1 MRPTTPP
8 RGRVPSP
15 RRFAAVL
22 ALVCLAAAPVPV
34 GVRADEPEAAPPSIP
49 RLRTLHFDGASA
61 AARGDLTTQLTTPV
75 PPPWWQP
82 WVLDP
87 PFSEGTLEPDAERLE
102 RFYRTLGFFET
113 RVEPTLSWRD
123 DGERADLVFAIDEG
137 EPVKLVDRGIEL
149 PEAVLDLH
157 PREHWTDDLPLVIGE
172 IFSLDRYEG
181 AKKELLARLA
191 DAGHPLA
198 SIEGGADVD
207 VRTREARLT
216 WRVEPGPVV
225 RFGTVRVE
233 GFERADE
240 ALVRREITLREGDVY
255 SLDALRETRTGIQE
269 LRVFRSVV
277 VRPQPE
283 EAQAGADG
291 DVIWPVEVLLSE
303 RPPRS
308 VRVGIGWGTDDRL
321 RGQLGYAQRN
331 WLGDAR
337 HLDARLRFSRL
348 ERSFSF
354 GVEQPHWLARRQTLR
369 FESRLGQDLTP
380 AFDAERLVSGV
391 RVLRS
396 FGSDWSA
403 QAGYEFSWSSIGDAS
418 STTARL
424 LDDPERR
431 VFLSGLRFGVRRST
445 VENPLDARQGT
456 SVDLSVAPFLST
468 LGSDVSFVSTEL
480 GARAFQALGPTVL
493 AGRVR
498 LGSLQPL
505 LGSSSDEIPLPERFY
520 AGGGSSVR
528 GFSFWRLGPREAD
541 GRAVGAA
548 SVFEGSLEL
557 RFPIRG
563 PVGGVVFADA
573 GQLDLTPW
581 RWKPADLTVSLG
593 GGLRIGTPL
602 GPIRLDLAFPLNA
615 PEESK
620 TTFFHFS
627 IGQAF

>member
-1 MRPTTPP
+1 MP
-8 RGRVPSP
+8 RGRSSAP
-15 RRFAAVL
+15 RRFAAAL
-22 ALVCLAAAPVPV
+22 AFVCLAAALPP
-34 GVRADEPEAAPPSIP
+34 VRASAEDAEDDAPSTP
-49 RLRTLHFDGASA
+49 RLRTLRFDGADA
-61 AARGDLTTQLTTPV
+61 AARGELTTQLTTPV

-87 PFSEGTLEPDAERLE
+87 PFSEGTLESDAERLE

-113 RVEPTLSWRD
+113 RVDPQLAWRD
-123 DGERADLVFAIDEG
+123 DGARADLVFAIDEG
-137 EPVKLVDRGIEL
+137 EPVRLVDRGIEL
-149 PEAVLDLH
+149 PATVLALH
-157 PREHWTDDLPLVIGE
+157 PREHWLDDLPLQVGDV
-172 IFSLDRYEG
+172 FSLDRYEG

-198 SIEGGADVD
+198 RVEGGADVD

-225 RFGTVRVE
+225 RFGTVRVD
-233 GFERADE
+233 GLERTNE

-269 LRVFRSVV
+269 LRIFRSVI

-283 EAQAGADG
+283 EAQSGADG
-291 DVIWPVEVLLSE
+291 DVIWPVEILTSE

-308 VRVGIGWGTDDRL
+308 VRIGVGWGTDDRL
-321 RGQLGYAQRN
+321 RGQLGYAHRN
-331 WLGDAR
+331 WLGHAR

-348 ERSFSF
+348 ERSFAV
-354 GVEQPHWLARRQTLR
+354 GVEQPHFLARHQTLR
-369 FESRLGQDLTP
+369 VESRLGQDLTP
-380 AFDAERLVSGV
+380 AYDAERLVSGV
-391 RVLRS
+391 RLLRN
-396 FGSDWSA
+396 FGTDWSA
-403 QAGYEFSWSSIGDAS
+403 HAGYEFSWSAIGDAS
-418 STTARL
+418 ATTALL

-456 SVDLSVAPFLST
+456 RVDLTVAPFLST

-480 GARAFQALGPTVL
+480 RARAFQALGPTVL
-493 AGRVR
+493 AGRIR

-505 LGSSSDEIPLPERFY
+505 LDSSTDEIPLPERFY

-528 GFSFWRLGPREAD
+528 GFSFWRLGPREAE

-563 PVGGVVFADA
+563 PVGGVAFVDA

-581 RWKPADLTVSLG
+581 RWKPADLTFSIG
-593 GGLRIGTPL
+593 AGLRIGTPL
-602 GPIRLDLAFPLNA
+602 GPIRFDLAFPLNA
-615 PEESK
+615 PEEAK

>member
-1 MRPTTPP
+1 MPPTML
-8 RGRVPSP
+8 RGRL
-15 RRFAAVL
+15 RGRLRFAA
-22 ALVCLAAAPVPV
+22 ASTLVCLAVASVSLRA
-34 GVRADEPEAAPPSIP
+34 RADETEADAPSTP
-49 RLRTLHFDGASA
+49 RLRTLHFEGASA

-87 PFSEGTLEPDAERLE
+87 PFSEGTLEPDAKRLE

-113 RVEPTLSWRD
+113 RVEPTLRWRD
-123 DGERADLVFAIDEG
+123 DGARADLVFAIDEG
-137 EPVKLVDRGIEL
+137 EPVRLVDRGIEL
-149 PEAVLDLH
+149 PAEVLALH
-157 PREHWTDDLPLVIGE
+157 PREHWIEELPLVVGE
-172 IFSLDRYEG
+172 VFSLDRYEG

-198 SIEGGADVD
+198 RIEGGADVD

-216 WRVEPGPVV
+216 WRVELGPVV

-233 GFERADE
+233 GLERTDE
-240 ALVRREITLREGDVY
+240 ALVRREITLLEGDVY

-269 LRVFRSVV
+269 LRIFRSVI

-283 EAQAGADG
+283 EAQSGPDG
-291 DVIWPVEVLLSE
+291 DVIWPVEILTSE

-308 VRVGIGWGTDDRL
+308 VRLGIGWGTDDRL
-321 RGQLGYAQRN
+321 RGQLGYAHRN
-331 WLGDAR
+331 WLGHAR

-348 ERSFSF
+348 ERSFAF
-354 GVEQPHWLARRQTLR
+354 GVEQAHFLARRQTLR

-380 AFDAERLVSGV
+380 AYDAERLVSGV
-391 RVLRS
+391 RVLRN
-396 FGSDWSA
+396 FGTDWSA
-403 QAGYEFSWSSIGDAS
+403 QAGYEFSWSSIGDAN
-418 STTARL
+418 STTAFL

-445 VENPLDARQGT
+445 VANPLDARQGT
-456 SVDLSVAPFLST
+456 RVDLSVAPFLSP

-480 GARAFQALGPTVL
+480 RARAFQALGPTVL
-493 AGRVR
+493 AGRVL

-505 LGSSSDEIPLPERFY
+505 LGSSADEIPLPERFY

-593 GGLRIGTPL
+593 AGLRIGTPL
-602 GPIRLDLAFPLNA
+602 GPIRFDLAFPLNA

>member
-1 MRPTTPP
+1 MRPTML
-8 RGRVPSP
+8 RSRSRAP
-15 RRFAAVL
+15 RRLAAAL
-22 ALVCLAAAPVPV
+22 AFVCLAVAPLSI
-34 GVRADEPEAAPPSIP
+34 RASAEEAEADAPSTP
-49 RLRTLHFDGASA
+49 RLRTLQFDGARA

-82 WVLDP
+82 WLLDP

-113 RVEPTLSWRD
+113 RVEATLHRRD
-123 DGERADLVFAIDEG
+123 GDERADLVFAIDEG
-137 EPVKLVDRGIEL
+137 EPVRLVDRGIEL
-149 PEAVLDLH
+149 PEAVLELQ
-157 PREHWTDDLPLVIGE
+157 PREHWLDDLPLVVGDV
-172 IFSLDRYEG
+172 FSLDRYEE
-181 AKKELLARLA
+181 AKTELLARLA

-198 SIEGGADVD
+198 RVEGGADVD
-207 VRTREARLT
+207 VRAREAHLT

-233 GFERADE
+233 GLERSDE
-240 ALVRREITLREGDVY
+240 ALVRREITIREGDVY

-269 LRVFRSVV
+269 LRIFRSVV

-283 EAQAGADG
+283 EAQPGAAGE
-291 DVIWPVEVLLSE
+291 VLWPVEILASE

-308 VRVGIGWGTDDRL
+308 VRVGVGWGTDDRL
-321 RGQLGYAQRN
+321 RAQLGYAHRN
-331 WLGDAR
+331 WLGAAR

-348 ERSFSF
+348 ERSFAF

-380 AFDAERLVSGV
+380 AYDAERLVSGL

-396 FGSDWSA
+396 FGPDWSA

-418 STTARL
+418 STTALL
-424 LDDPERR
+424 LDDPEGR
-431 VFLSGLRFGVRRST
+431 VFLSGLRFGVRRTT
-445 VENPLDARQGT
+445 VANPLDARQGT
-456 SVDLSVAPFLST
+456 QIDLSLAPFLSA
-468 LGSDVSFVSTEL
+468 LGSDVSFVSAEL
-480 GARAFQALGPTVL
+480 QARAFQALGPTVL

-505 LGSSSDEIPLPERFY
+505 LGSSTDEIPLPERFY

-557 RFPIRG
+557 RFPLGG
-563 PVGGVVFADA
+563 PVGGVVFADV

-602 GPIRLDLAFPLNA
+602 GPIRFDLAFPLNA
-615 PEESK
+615 PEEAK